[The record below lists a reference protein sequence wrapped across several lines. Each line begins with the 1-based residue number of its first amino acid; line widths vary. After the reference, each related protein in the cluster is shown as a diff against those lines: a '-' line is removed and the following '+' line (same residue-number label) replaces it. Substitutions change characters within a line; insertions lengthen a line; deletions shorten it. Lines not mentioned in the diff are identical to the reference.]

1 MKLQIFHTVNA
12 GLYIWNGM
20 SGLLVD
26 ALHGGSSDGFSD
38 TREEY
43 LSLMRNRK
51 SFFGQTND
59 VLLTHLHPDH
69 YDAALTEEYLELYPD
84 SRIYGPGLPAS
95 NVWAEESEPGIWRLS
110 MRGYTIHAFR
120 TLHDGKPY
128 EGESH
133 LSYLITSNGQNLWIS
148 GDAVFTS
155 EDVERVNRIAGERE
169 IDAAFVMVYQIGN
182 RARQQIL

>member
-1 MKLQIFHTVNA
+1 
-12 GLYIWNGM
+12 
-20 SGLLVD
+20 
-26 ALHGGSSDGFSD
+26 
-38 TREEY
+38 
-43 LSLMRNRK
+43 
-51 SFFGQTND
+51 
-59 VLLTHLHPDH
+59 
-69 YDAALTEEYLELYPD
+69 
-84 SRIYGPGLPAS
+84 
-95 NVWAEESEPGIWRLS
+95 

-182 RARQQIL
+182 RARQQILKGLHAKRFLLYHLPYEEDDAYHFRRTSARLVEKMIAEGWKIHILEHDQFAAY